1 MKWIVGLAIALVLS
15 LALNGAQAR
24 KVILLRQELK
34 DEKSLVI
41 EREAQIRKLQ
51 KADADALAK
60 AAAACAVEGDS
71 AFDRGVRFGKAVCEA
86 RQ

>member
-1 MKWIVGLAIALVLS
+1 MKWIIGLSIALALS
-15 LALNGAQAR
+15 LALNAAQAR
-24 KVILLRQELK
+24 KVILLRQDLK
-34 DEKSLVI
+34 DERALVI
-41 EREAQIRKLQ
+41 ERDAQIRKLQ
-51 KADADALAK
+51 QADAAAMAG